1 MSYEKVKQ
9 AKQLVIGTK
18 QSKKAIERQQTM
30 LVVLAQDADLMVTHP
45 IQVTCEEKHIAY
57 AYVPSMKELGK
68 ASGIQVG
75 TAVVAIL
82 KD

>member
-18 QSKKAIERQQTM
+18 QSKKAIERQRAL
-30 LVVLAQDADLMVTHP
+30 LVVLAQDADLMVTYP
-45 IQVTCEEKHIAY
+45 IQVICEENHVAY
-57 AYVPSMKELGK
+57 TYVSSMKELGK